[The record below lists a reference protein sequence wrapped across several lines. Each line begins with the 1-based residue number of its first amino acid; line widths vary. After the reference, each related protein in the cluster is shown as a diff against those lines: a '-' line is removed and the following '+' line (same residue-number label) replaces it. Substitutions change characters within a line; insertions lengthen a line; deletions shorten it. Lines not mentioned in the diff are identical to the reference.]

1 MIPSPRACAL
11 ALPMLIVLAVVA
23 AGCGGESPPPHVA
36 PSPVAPDLR
45 DRVGF
50 APLEAATDATLVTL
64 PGEVVLPPGASQ
76 PLAPPVAGRLRAWSV
91 ALGAEVAAGDVLAT
105 FESPD
110 LADLEARER
119 ELASV
124 AAGRRRL
131 VATERAQLAEG
142 LVGAPSLYEHEL
154 AANEASAQ
162 LEAVRAQLASRR
174 SLGADASAEWSWRS
188 PGTGV
193 VAALSCPVGAMT
205 APDAPCLT
213 LLAVSRAELL
223 VHVPERLTDLV
234 GDHVRAVWHPVSRGE
249 GPLDLVLARID
260 PTIDPLS
267 RTRAHRF
274 APRPGDTSVAR
285 WLVPGA
291 SGRVDLVAAAPPG
304 VFAVSRDALTRLEG
318 ADVLYV
324 ADDPAADPSAARAQP
339 VSVIGRHG
347 ELALVRG
354 DGLAPGI
361 QVADRGV
368 FLLKSLSVLGDDGLE

>member
-1 MIPSPRACAL
+1 MTASARASAL
-11 ALPMLIVLAVVA
+11 ALSALVVLAA
-23 AGCGGESPPPHVA
+23 AGCGSDPAPPHVP

-64 PGEVVLPPGASQ
+64 PGEVVLPTGASQ
-76 PLAPPVAGRLRAWSV
+76 LLAPPVAGRLRAWTV

-124 AAGRRRL
+124 AAARRRL

-142 LVGAPSLYEHEL
+142 LIGAPSLYEHQL

-162 LEAVRAQLASRR
+162 LEAVRAQLASRG
-174 SLGADASAEWSWRS
+174 SLGADASAEWSWRA
-188 PGTGV
+188 PAAGV

-213 LLAVSRAELL
+213 LLVVSRAELL
-223 VHVPERLTDLV
+223 VHVPERLTEVV
-234 GDHVRAVWHPVSRGE
+234 GDHVRAVWHPVSRSE
-249 GPLDLVLARID
+249 GALDLVLARID

-274 APRPGDTSVAR
+274 APRPGDASVAR

-291 SGRVDLVAAAPPG
+291 SGRVDLVAAAPAG

-324 ADDPAADPSAARAQP
+324 ADDPAAAPTAARPQP
-339 VSVIGRHG
+339 VTVIGRHG

-354 DGLAPGI
+354 DGLAPGVQI
-361 QVADRGV
+361 AVRGV
-368 FLLKSLSVLGDDGLE
+368 FLLKSLSVLGDGGE